1 MFLLNLCQ
9 ATLRFKHISVMACS
23 LNDCSDRHYDY
34 LGRICIFAQY
44 SFFCTRFYE
53 QLAASEVVRHISRP
67 PLQGWFA
74 RPGVVRHLRDGSLPH
89 MSTTSSG
96 VVRAEVVRHLRGG
109 SPRGCPPPQRW
120 FAARAV
126 QLSLF
131 DNSLRF
137 L

>member
-53 QLAASEVVRHISRP
+53 QLAASEVVRHLRGGSP
-67 PLQGWFA
+67 GQGWFA
-74 RPGVVRHLRDGSLPH
+74 
-89 MSTTSSG
+89 TSG
-96 VVRAEVVRHLRGG
+96 VVRQEVVRHLRGG
-109 SPRGCPPPQRW
+109 SP
-120 FAARAV
+120 AASACRYLTTACAFCK
-126 QLSLF
+126 LP
-131 DNSLRF
+131 
-137 L
+137 

>member
-9 ATLRFKHISVMACS
+9 ETLRFKHISVMACS

-53 QLAASEVVRHISRP
+53 QLAASEVVRH
-67 PLQGWFA
+67 
-74 RPGVVRHLRDGSLPH
+74 
-89 MSTTSSG
+89 
-96 VVRAEVVRHLRGG
+96 LRGG

-120 FAARAV
+120 FARC
-126 QLSLF
+126 LSLPVF